1 MHFEHFTGLGEVF
14 ILAGHD
20 HDLQHL
26 EMADQ
31 FTSFVSELSAMY
43 PDDPDFPLFLT
54 TVRLLKTSN
63 PSLLAKYI
71 VENTSEYSEQIMNKN
86 EQFFMEHNFE
96 SHGVS
101 IDILSKLKN
110 YIQTMSPPTKEHVWK
125 YCQNI
130 IRLAGAIGQ

>member
-1 MHFEHFTGLGEVF
+1 
-14 ILAGHD
+14 
-20 HDLQHL
+20 
-26 EMADQ
+26 MASKITLLNALYDQ
-31 FTSFVSELSAMY
+31 FISFISELADMY
-43 PDDPDFPLFLT
+43 PDDADFPLFLT

-71 VENTSEYSEQIMNKN
+71 VENTSEYTEQIMNKN
-86 EQFFMEHNFE
+86 EQFFLEHDFQ

-110 YIQTMSPPTKEHVWK
+110 YIQSMTPATKEHVWK

-130 IRLAGAIGQ
+130 IRLAGAVA